1 MPSRGYS
8 TATVRGG
15 IATMAPAHA
24 CQHVPCDR
32 FGPFAARRSVMSC
45 EKVQRRVGLVASWV
59 VAALLVAPFAS
70 ATAQT
75 GVLRDPVLR
84 PGDMLRVTVWRHPE
98 MSGDFAVAPDS
109 TLVHPL
115 YRTVKVAGAPM
126 AAVRE
131 RLRAVLVTYEQ
142 GVDFVI
148 EPLFAVT
155 VAGEVRQP
163 NLYQLPQG
171 TTFAQAIAR
180 AGGPTE
186 LGRLDKVRVIRRDS
200 SMVLD
205 LGRGYSR
212 YEGLPIASG
221 DQVLVARR
229 SHFQPLPGGVCAP
242 ARLSPAG
249 GAAP

>member
-1 MPSRGYS
+1 MSRKKKGE
-8 TATVRGG
+8 
-15 IATMAPAHA
+15 
-24 CQHVPCDR
+24 
-32 FGPFAARRSVMSC
+32 RRL
-45 EKVQRRVGLVASWV
+45 GLGASWV
-59 VAALLVAPFAS
+59 VAALLFAPLAS
-70 ATAQT
+70 AAAQT

-163 NLYQLPQG
+163 NLYQLAQG

-200 SMVLD
+200 SMVID

-229 SHFQPLPGGVCAP
+229 SSFNLLRDAVYPLAS
-242 ARLSPAG
+242 LT
-249 GAAP
+249 AAVAAVLAYSRYR

>member
-1 MPSRGYS
+1 
-8 TATVRGG
+8 
-15 IATMAPAHA
+15 
-24 CQHVPCDR
+24 
-32 FGPFAARRSVMSC
+32 MSC
-45 EKVQRRVGLVASWV
+45 EKKGERRLRLGAGWV
-59 VAALLVAPFAS
+59 VAALLIAPVAS
-70 ATAQT
+70 AAAQT

-84 PGDMLRVTVWRHPE
+84 PGDMLRVTVWCHPE

-163 NLYQLPQG
+163 NLYQLAQG

-221 DQVLVARR
+221 ERVLVYSCSRYD
-229 SHFQPLPGGVCAP
+229 
-242 ARLSPAG
+242 
-249 GAAP
+249 

>member
-1 MPSRGYS
+1 MSRKKKGERRMS
-8 TATVRGG
+8 LG
-15 IATMAPAHA
+15 
-24 CQHVPCDR
+24 
-32 FGPFAARRSVMSC
+32 ARWI
-45 EKVQRRVGLVASWV
+45 VAV
-59 VAALLVAPFAS
+59 LLMTPLAS
-70 ATAQT
+70 AAAQAR
-75 GVLRDPVLR
+75 VLPAPVLR
-84 PGDMLRVTVWRHPE
+84 PGDMLRITVWRHPE
-98 MSGDFAVAPDS
+98 LSGDFAVAPDS

-115 YRTVKVAGAPM
+115 YQTVKIAGAPLST
-126 AAVRE
+126 VRE
-131 RLRAVLVTYEQ
+131 RLRGLLVTYEQ
-142 GVDFVI
+142 GVEFVI

-180 AGGPTE
+180 AGGPTD

-200 SMVLD
+200 AMVID

-229 SHFQPLPGGVCAP
+229 SGCNVLRDVVYPLAS
-242 ARLSPAG
+242 LT
-249 GAAP
+249 AAVAAVLAYSRSR

>member
-1 MPSRGYS
+1 
-8 TATVRGG
+8 
-15 IATMAPAHA
+15 
-24 CQHVPCDR
+24 
-32 FGPFAARRSVMSC
+32 MSC
-45 EKVQRRVGLVASWV
+45 KKTGERLLGLGARWV
-59 VAALLVAPFAS
+59 VAALLITPVAS
-70 ATAQT
+70 AAAQT
-75 GVLRDPVLR
+75 GVLRDSVLR
-84 PGDMLRVTVWRHPE
+84 PGDMLRITVWRHPE
-98 MSGDFAVAPDS
+98 MSGDFTVAPDS

-115 YRTVKVAGAPM
+115 YRRVKVAGAPM
-126 AAVRE
+126 ATVQE
-131 RLRAVLVTYEQ
+131 RLRGVLDTYQQ
-142 GVDFVI
+142 GVDFVT

-163 NLYQLPQG
+163 NLYLLSQG

-200 SMVLD
+200 SMVID

-229 SHFQPLPGGVCAP
+229 SSFNLLRDVVYPLAS
-242 ARLSPAG
+242 LT
-249 GAAP
+249 AAVAAVLAYSRYR